1 MERWWRPENRSTPT
15 PHPPA
20 QPSAGPGRRKFGSRV
35 DPVSPPSFCRGLN
48 SGLSP
53 ETVKSHLAFKT
64 PPASPLSALR
74 FPPLPPPAHPP
85 LPASSPLPLGRTRT
99 NSPPSRAAQIS
110 ETGGAGGHGG
120 RPAARWGADPVFCQG
135 VPPCSPSW
143 PPPRARPGGARIALR
158 ALSALRR
165 GCPRGPQPGRLR
177 GGRGGEA
184 ARGEGARPGRGPRRP
199 DRAAPAP
206 SPPHYHKKGGD
217 PGPAWTGVGGW
228 GEPVWGGGAPLA
240 FSNPLRFR
248 SPRPPLGEIRD
259 LAFHP
264 APALPPSGARDR
276 RHVPILRGARSPSS
290 RPRGRETT
298 TPGMPR
304 APPRPPAVPCCSIQF
319 I

>member
-85 LPASSPLPLGRTRT
+85 LPASSALPLGRTRT

-135 VPPCSPSW
+135 VPPCSPAAHPGLHRAHGPAAPASRCGLCLLCGEAVPAARSRDDSGEGGAGRQRAGRGRGPGGGRGDPTGPL
-143 PPPRARPGGARIALR
+143 PPPRPLITIRKEGT
-158 ALSALRR
+158 R
-165 GCPRGPQPGRLR
+165 GQPGRGWGV
-177 GGRGGEA
+177 GGSPS
-184 ARGEGARPGRGPRRP
+184 GEGAL
-199 DRAAPAP
+199 
-206 SPPHYHKKGGD
+206 H
-217 PGPAWTGVGGW
+217 
-228 GEPVWGGGAPLA
+228 
-240 FSNPLRFR
+240 
-248 SPRPPLGEIRD
+248 
-259 LAFHP
+259 
-264 APALPPSGARDR
+264 
-276 RHVPILRGARSPSS
+276 
-290 RPRGRETT
+290 
-298 TPGMPR
+298 
-304 APPRPPAVPCCSIQF
+304 
-319 I
+319 